1 MKKRISLLL
10 ALAMVLSLCACQS
23 RKEPTSDG
31 TVSAAAAATGGW
43 GSELHWNEYDEL
55 INRIRTTT
63 GSPEERTQML
73 HEAEDRLMET
83 WCIAP
88 IYYYKTPYMLKNSV
102 SGIYENKHGVQ
113 YLYKAELPNGRDSL
127 NVCLCSEPGHLDP
140 ALITSREESYL
151 VENSFEGLMTC
162 DEDGQLQC
170 GQAENYEV
178 SDDGLTYTFTMR
190 EGLKWSNGDDL
201 TAKDFEYS
209 WRRAADPATAAD
221 YGYLFEVLAD
231 CQYDDQG
238 NFTGLGEH
246 SVEASEDGKT
256 LTVHLEAICPYFLDL
271 CAFHTFYPVYQPSV
285 EATATAQLPSGTWAN
300 DAGDQFVCN
309 GPFALKSWNHD
320 SDMTYV
326 RNENYWGAASI
337 HLNTINLMLTSDDTV
352 AYNAYNDS
360 NGGESSLDMT
370 TKIPNDEL
378 GKLMASGNP
387 ELHVADTM
395 GTYYVGFN
403 YNSKLYEEL
412 GLNEEEAKVFRHALC
427 LLIDR
432 EYIIDNIAQT
442 GQQPATTIVPAT
454 CVDGTFKTKDYYSA
468 DDYEANVEEAKSL
481 LESIGLWDGTKLT
494 KPIAFDYMVNK
505 SDLHVKTAEALQQD
519 WGQIGIEVTIK
530 TEEWNVFLE
539 DRKKGNYDVA
549 RMGWYMDFD
558 DPINI
563 LEMWT
568 TASGNNDCQFGRV
581 VG

>member
-1 MKKRISLLL
+1 
-10 ALAMVLSLCACQS
+10 
-23 RKEPTSDG
+23 
-31 TVSAAAAATGGW
+31 
-43 GSELHWNEYDEL
+43 
-55 INRIRTTT
+55 
-63 GSPEERTQML
+63 
-73 HEAEDRLMET
+73 
-83 WCIAP
+83 
-88 IYYYKTPYMLKNSV
+88 
-102 SGIYENKHGVQ
+102 
-113 YLYKAELPNGRDSL
+113 
-127 NVCLCSEPGHLDP
+127 
-140 ALITSREESYL
+140 
-151 VENSFEGLMTC
+151 
-162 DEDGQLQC
+162 
-170 GQAENYEV
+170 
-178 SDDGLTYTFTMR
+178 
-190 EGLKWSNGDDL
+190 
-201 TAKDFEYS
+201 
-209 WRRAADPATAAD
+209 
-221 YGYLFEVLAD
+221 
-231 CQYDDQG
+231 
-238 NFTGLGEH
+238 
-246 SVEASEDGKT
+246 
-256 LTVHLEAICPYFLDL
+256 
-271 CAFHTFYPVYQPSV
+271 
-285 EATATAQLPSGTWAN
+285 
-300 DAGDQFVCN
+300 
-309 GPFALKSWNHD
+309 
-320 SDMTYV
+320 
-326 RNENYWGAASI
+326 
-337 HLNTINLMLTSDDTV
+337 
-352 AYNAYNDS
+352 
-360 NGGESSLDMT
+360 MT

-412 GLNEEEAKVFRHALC
+412 GLSEEEAKVFRHALC

-539 DRKKGNYDVA
+539 DRKKGNFDVA